1 VTYDSLPI
9 CDPRCALVS
18 WWWCIPCSGAVAQTI
33 VTIGGCAP
41 YQPLCGGSIVIFVTD
56 AGEVRFGAQTYLD
69 SYNNLPLSAGG
80 GLRVVDVSVKG
91 KGFTARDGERFKVL
105 CTYDGVSNTTKIYIN
120 DKLRGIADPYVM
132 GQFVFQPF
140 YNVTGNLHET
150 ITIGNSFHEESSNRF
165 SGGVSTINEVYSDV
179 LPPYATKDGALPGI
193 GQFATYGASAL
204 FDGTQTVQYF
214 LPWRGIIH
222 EARVYFDND
231 NFQGIRYP
239 STCVHS
245 EPI

>member
-1 VTYDSLPI
+1 MTYDSLPI

>member
-1 VTYDSLPI
+1 M
-9 CDPRCALVS
+9 
-18 WWWCIPCSGAVAQTI
+18 
-33 VTIGGCAP
+33 
-41 YQPLCGGSIVIFVTD
+41 TD

-132 GQFVFQPF
+132 GQYVFQPF